1 MKKFFLLAI
10 VLMAIAIAAWLYLPT
25 LIERQGILAQFPV
38 PSELT
43 VESQTYLSAI
53 LPDEWKSLEGTEPR
67 YELSFSYS
75 FENRSAC
82 RNGSRTYQRK
92 QVIVNLRLTDLRNSS
107 LIAEESFIGSEP
119 PSCGN
124 IGLVTD
130 DVYGALPP
138 LGILETWL
146 ITALEGNDNLP
157 ALELGERA
165 GMSLLGTDPALHR
178 RLRTDFPALT
188 FVPVTTRPAY
198 LLLAYY
204 SYNTNEQC
212 EYGLFSTTTT
222 VLRRLRV
229 NISFQLIDMQT
240 GEILFSDEIAGQNVP
255 PCPATLELAGDDQRD
270 LLGEAPSREAVENW
284 YSSVFLEAYPEL
296 APQ

>member
-10 VLMAIAIAAWLYLPT
+10 VILVLALAAWFYLPT

-43 VESQTYLSAI
+43 MESQTYLSAI
-53 LPDEWKSLEGTEPR
+53 IPDEWKSIEELEPR

-92 QVIVNLRLTDLRNSS
+92 QVTVNLRLTDLRNSS
-107 LIAEESFIGSEP
+107 LVAEESFIGAEP
-119 PSCGN
+119 ASCGD
-124 IGLVTD
+124 IGLATD
-130 DVYGALPP
+130 DIYGTLPA
-138 LGILETWL
+138 LGILENWL
-146 ITALEGNDNLP
+146 LTALEGNDNLP
-157 ALELGERA
+157 ALELAERA

-178 RLRTDFPALT
+178 RLRTDFPALS
-188 FVPVTTRPAY
+188 FVPINKRPAY
-198 LLLAYY
+198 LLLAYQ

-212 EYGLFSTTTT
+212 EYGLFGSTTT

-240 GEILFSDEIAGQNVP
+240 GEILFTDEIAGANVP

-270 LLGEAPSREAVENW
+270 LLGEAPSREDIENW
-284 YSSVFLEAYPEL
+284 YASVFLEAYPEL
-296 APQ
+296 AN